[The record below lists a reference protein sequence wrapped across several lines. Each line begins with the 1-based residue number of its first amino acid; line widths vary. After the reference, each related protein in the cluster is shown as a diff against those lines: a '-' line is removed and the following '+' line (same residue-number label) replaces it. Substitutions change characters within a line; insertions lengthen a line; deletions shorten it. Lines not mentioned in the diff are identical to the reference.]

1 MIPDPHRDPK
11 HPRNA
16 NPNPNLNCRAI
27 IAYVTEVATV
37 AVEDA
42 RCENRDLNTKECE
55 KYSERLLSQLIA
67 VGVSSV
73 FTCVELGALYYT
85 EYRAVIRLTDM
96 VGMKLS
102 PMDTEKAH
110 IAGALVRSI
119 LELGHPSE
127 SRFGI
132 DPKQKAQAS
141 KRKWCKYFTTA

>member
-1 MIPDPHRDPK
+1 M
-11 HPRNA
+11 
-16 NPNPNLNCRAI
+16 
-27 IAYVTEVATV
+27 
-37 AVEDA
+37 
-42 RCENRDLNTKECE
+42 
-55 KYSERLLSQLIA
+55 
-67 VGVSSV
+67 
-73 FTCVELGALYYT
+73 GALYYT

-132 DPKQKAQAS
+132 DPKRKAQAS
-141 KRKWCKYFTTA
+141 KRKWCKYFIIFEVTCLGYKLKRQLTKMTQTHKQISVFAAHSRFLL